1 MYSGSYFF
9 RSFSLLKV
17 VAIVLCVLEGM
28 RTTQVLPESEAVMKK
43 QYTTREYVMQLLT
56 EIGELTD
63 RIIMKLI
70 IADAAKKGGTRHVEG
85 KRLISR
91 LG

>member
-1 MYSGSYFF
+1 
-9 RSFSLLKV
+9 
-17 VAIVLCVLEGM
+17 
-28 RTTQVLPESEAVMKK
+28 MKK